1 MTNLDFELLRTVV
14 QTGPHPLFATVSG
27 AHLYGFPSPDS
38 DVDLLVGFGPGVSLL
53 DHVGLLQ
60 EMQALRRARKRTGV
74 VLDLYG
80 LTDEEVAIVKVGGC

>member
-1 MTNLDFELLRTVV
+1 MFGSVARGEA
-14 QTGPHPLFATVSG
+14 GPA
-27 AHLYGFPSPDS
+27 S